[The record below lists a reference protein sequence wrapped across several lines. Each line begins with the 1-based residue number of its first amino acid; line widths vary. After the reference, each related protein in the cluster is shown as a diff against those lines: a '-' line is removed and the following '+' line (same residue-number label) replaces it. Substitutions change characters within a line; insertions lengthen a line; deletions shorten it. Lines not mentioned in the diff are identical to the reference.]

1 MYLLNSLDKLAEHLP
16 RDLHGYL
23 DVFYALRSVEK
34 NLFSLAGPP
43 DDYER
48 IIDDFCNAVK
58 RNQINVTPSFHAVL
72 SHVKDFF
79 RLSGT
84 EFGLGLYSEQAGEA
98 VHLNFKSLF
107 DRFRYLPNKTS
118 GERLLAAVAEYNFR
132 HIALIPDNT

>member
-72 SHVKDFF
+72 SHVKEFF
-79 RLSGT
+79 RLAGC

-98 VHLNFKSLF
+98 VHHDFE
-107 DRFRYLPNKTS
+107 DRVWESAYKRHVGHKQYATQLKK
-118 GERLLAAVAEYNFR
+118 AVSKYNSD
-132 HIALIPDNT
+132 HIK